1 MMRALLAILA
11 LLAASAHAA
20 PFLQAD
26 VPADAAVDGCT
37 LAGLPGA
44 IAPKVAPV
52 AGTLADGSA
61 GRVCRWD
68 LTALPAGSYT
78 VTAKTQASI
87 WGAESAA
94 SAPFA
99 FTRPGSLAP
108 SGPPRLV
115 P

>member
-1 MMRALLAILA
+1 MRTLIAAIGLLATTA
-11 LLAASAHAA
+11 NAA

-26 VPADAAVDGCT
+26 VPADAAIDGCT
-37 LAGLPGA
+37 VQGLPAA

-99 FTRPGSLAP
+99 FTRPGSLGV